1 MSIKVQGAI
10 LVVDDMMM
18 VRRTI
23 IKHFKELGATQF
35 IEASSSREAFE
46 KLSQG
51 TEAIGLAL
59 IDWTMPDA
67 PGLDLVTRLRGETR
81 FKDLKMIM
89 MFLESENTHIKEAL
103 AKGANQSL
111 IKPFGPNQINDV
123 LKKLNLV

>member
-23 IKHFKELGATQF
+23 IKHFKALGAAQF
-35 IEASSSREAFE
+35 IEASSGREAFE

-51 TEAIGLAL
+51 TDAVGLAL
-59 IDWTMPDA
+59 IDLTMPEGT
-67 PGLDLVTRLRGETR
+67 GLDLLTRLKGETR
-81 FKDLKMIM
+81 FKDMPTVM
-89 MFLESENTHIKEAL
+89 MMLDSENESAKLAL
-103 AKGANQSL
+103 SKGANQIL
-111 IKPFGPNQINDV
+111 IKPFGPLQINDM

>member
-1 MSIKVQGAI
+1 MAIKVQGSI

-35 IEASSSREAFE
+35 IEASSGREAFE

-59 IDWTMPDA
+59 IDWTMPEG
-67 PGLDLVTRLRGETR
+67 PGIDLLTRLKGEAR
-81 FKDLKMIM
+81 FKDMPTVM
-89 MFLESENTHIKEAL
+89 MMLESEGEHVKTAL
-103 AKGANQSL
+103 SKGANQTL
-111 IKPFGPNQINDV
+111 IKPFGPVQINDM